1 MGTPSA
7 TDHWRIDRRKS
18 IDWHEWGEE
27 FVVRVASRAETHLLS
42 PAAGSVLLA
51 LLDGHP
57 TLTLQALYARTFDDP
72 AGGSEEC
79 GRMAVGEV
87 ESLPAIIADFQRLGI
102 VTRQAT

>member
-1 MGTPSA
+1 MVSSP
-7 TDHWRIDRRKS
+7 TDCWQIAGS
-18 IDWHEWGEE
+18 EAIDWHEWGDE

-72 AGGSEEC
+72 AGGFEEC

-87 ESLPAIIADFQRLGI
+87 ESLQAIIADFERLGI